1 MPFQRDRV
9 KVSKFLS
16 YILRHDPD
24 KYGLRPDKYGFV
36 NITEILDAL
45 KQRFRAF
52 RDEEL
57 FDVLDNDPKGRFE
70 ITGKTIRAT
79 YGHSIEVLPFSGEEE
94 PPEVLFHGT
103 SREGAERILKEGL
116 KPMDR
121 KFAHLSINENDA
133 RAVGSRH
140 DENPVI
146 LKIMAGEA
154 SRDGIKFYREANVF
168 LAEQVP
174 AKYVVMSDE

>member
-1 MPFQRDRV
+1 MPFQRDRIR
-9 KVSKFLS
+9 VSKFLS
-16 YILRHDPD
+16 YILRHDPG
-24 KYGLRPDKYGFV
+24 KYGLLPDKYGFV
-36 NITEILDAL
+36 GIAEVLDAL
-45 KQRFRAF
+45 KQRFRTF

-70 ITGKTIRAT
+70 IAGKKIRAT

-103 SREGAERILKEGL
+103 SREGSERILKEGL

-121 KFAHLSINENDA
+121 KFVHLSISEEDA
-133 RAVGSRH
+133 RTVGSRH
-140 DENPVI
+140 DEAPVI
-146 LKIMAGEA
+146 LRIMAGEA
-154 SRDGIKFYREANVF
+154 SRDGIKFYGEANVF
-168 LAEQVP
+168 LAESIP